1 MSKFIVEGTHL
12 SKFNFEEETTR
23 EGTFS
28 IQYEGT
34 EPLFGRTGLAPFW
47 IADMDIKTPQAI
59 TEAMK
64 QRLDNGIFGYTIWK
78 NSKFYGPVKQ
88 WWGSRFNV
96 DLTDDMI
103 TYAPSVLYTVSE
115 AIRLN
120 SEKGDGV
127 ILNMPT
133 YNAFLKVLKGND
145 RKVVPAPLIEEAD
158 EYSFDF
164 EHFEALC
171 REPENKVFV
180 HCNPHNPTGR
190 VWTREELQKMKDICL
205 ENEVFFVSDEIH
217 MDFVRP
223 KEKFVSMVELMEE
236 GDPIIVTTGLGKT
249 FNLASLPHSY
259 FITKNVA
266 LKAKIVR
273 EFDHRYNVGTANSL
287 VLSAI
292 EAAYMECGEWVDE
305 LNDHLEGNFDYISDY
320 IDTHLSSYLSFKKPD
335 STYLAWISFEKC
347 GIPDEV
353 MHKALVDMGEIAVSP
368 GHIYDVAE
376 NGRFRMNVASSRQRI
391 EMGMKRIHKTID
403 GLKKDGKI

>member
-1 MSKFIVEGTHL
+1 MSKFIVEGMQL

-34 EPLFGRTGLAPFW
+34 EPVFGRTGLAPFW
-47 IADMDIKTPQAI
+47 IADMDIKTPEAI

-64 QRLDNGIFGYTIWK
+64 KRLDNGIFGYTIWK
-78 NSKFYGPVKQ
+78 NPKFFGPVKQ
-88 WWGSRFNV
+88 WWKSRFDV

-127 ILNMPT
+127 ILTMPT

-145 RKVVPAPLIEEAD
+145 RRVVSCPLIEEDDYA
-158 EYSFDF
+158 FDF
-164 EHFEALC
+164 EQFEALC
-171 REPENKVFV
+171 REPDNKVYV

-190 VWTREELQKMKDICL
+190 VWTKDELQRMKDICIQ
-205 ENEVFFVSDEIH
+205 NDVFFVSDEIH

-259 FITKNVA
+259 FITKDDA
-266 LKAKIVR
+266 LKDKIVR

-287 VLSAI
+287 VLAAI
-292 EAAYMECGEWVDE
+292 EAAYMECGDWVDE
-305 LNDHLEGNFDYISDY
+305 LNDHLEGNFDYISHY
-320 IDTHLSSYLSFKKPD
+320 IDEHLSDHLSFKKPE
-335 STYLAWISFEKC
+335 STYLAWISFKES
-347 GIPDEV
+347 GIPDSV
-353 MHKALVDMGEIAVSP
+353 MHKALVDVGEIAVSP
-368 GHIYDVAE
+368 GHMYDVSE
-376 NGRFRMNVASSRQRI
+376 NGRFRMNVASSRKRI
-391 EMGMKRIHKTID
+391 EEGMKRIHQTID
-403 GLKKDGKI
+403 RLKEENKV

>member
-64 QRLDNGIFGYTIWK
+64 KRLDNGIFGYTIWK

-88 WWGSRFNV
+88 WWSSRFNV

-145 RKVVPAPLIEEAD
+145 RKVVPAPLIEEAG

-164 EHFEALC
+164 EHFEVLC

-205 ENEVFFVSDEIH
+205 ENDVFFVSDEIH

-223 KEKFVSMVELMEE
+223 KEKFVSMAGLMEE

-259 FITKNVA
+259 FITKNDA

-305 LNDHLEGNFDYISDY
+305 LNDHLEGNFDYVSDY
-320 IDTHLSSYLSFKKPD
+320 IDTHLSAYLSFKKPE

-353 MHKALVDMGEIAVSP
+353 MHKALVDIGEIAVSP

-391 EMGMKRIHKTID
+391 EMGMERIHKTID